1 MKTEHYRTQRGLRER
16 LIKDK
21 IGYGDVIETFYWDR
35 GHPDGPENHVLTS
48 TGIIL
53 IYNAITNRLVT
64 TLIAR
69 PGQIRRYYERENRE
83 PPHELLEIAR
93 KHQDMGYNKI

>member
-16 LIKDK
+16 FIQDK
-21 IGYGDVIETFYWDR
+21 IGYGDIVETFYWDR

-83 PPHELLEIAR
+83 PPLELLKIA
-93 KHQDMGYNKI
+93 KEHQDMGYNKI